1 MTGIIFPRYLQASS
15 AIANRKLPVPIYTIY
30 DRDIP
35 LAHIRACVIV
45 NPIGPGPAKDHRP
58 PEAKTVAR
66 CEGGSCAIRDG
77 STP

>member
-1 MTGIIFPRYLQASS
+1 VFSIITPDYLQPPS
-15 AIANRKLPVPIYTIY
+15 AVANRKLPVPVYSIY

-45 NPIGPGPAKDHRP
+45 NPISPGPAKDHRP
-58 PEAKTVAR
+58 PEEKIVAG

-77 STP
+77 VAP